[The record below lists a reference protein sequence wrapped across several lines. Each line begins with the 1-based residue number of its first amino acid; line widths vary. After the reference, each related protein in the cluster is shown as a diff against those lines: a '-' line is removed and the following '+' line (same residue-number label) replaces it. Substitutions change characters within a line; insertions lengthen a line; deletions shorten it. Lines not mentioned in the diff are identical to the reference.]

1 MFGFGFFEL
10 LIVLLLGLIVLGP
23 ERLPVVA
30 RTLGRFYRRIRL
42 YVTAV
47 KQDISREMDLDA
59 MMNIKSELEQDMQDF
74 EARMQKMQADMA
86 QHLQSTQSSCYSSDE
101 DVDVLSHMEDST
113 ASQNDI
119 QPMQSP
125 ISSFSNSR
133 TLTEEEQMAIL
144 LGQTPHPNNASEGL
158 KVSEEVPQ

>member
-86 QHLQSTQSSCYSSDE
+86 QHLQSSHHSSENTAGARTHTHDQEGDTQP
-101 DVDVLSHMEDST
+101 
-113 ASQNDI
+113 SQA
-119 QPMQSP
+119 P
-125 ISSFSNSR
+125 ISSISNNAR
-133 TLTEEEQMAIL
+133 VLTEEEQMAIL
-144 LGQTPHPNNASEGL
+144 LSQTSHSNNMSAGL
-158 KVSEEVPQ
+158 GVSEEASK